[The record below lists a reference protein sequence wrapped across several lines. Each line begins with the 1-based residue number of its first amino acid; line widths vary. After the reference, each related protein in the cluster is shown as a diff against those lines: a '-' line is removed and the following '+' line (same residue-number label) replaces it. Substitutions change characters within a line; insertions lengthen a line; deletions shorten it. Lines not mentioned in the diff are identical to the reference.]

1 MPFPL
6 LVPFGA
12 AIASAIGTAAGAAA
26 TVGAVAAAGAT
37 AVATAAVAA
46 APFLAAGAAVLG
58 GLAITG
64 YIVEQNERAQ
74 REAREAAEK
83 IASRERE
90 KELLK
95 KKTQFE
101 EKVSN
106 LEKQYGSKVPQNKQE
121 EILKAS
127 SVLLGEFEGNKAG
140 LATKGQ
146 SSSSKADAAAAEL
159 IAFQEQ
165 CGLKK

>member
-6 LVPFGA
+6 LAPIGA
-12 AIASAIGTAAGAAA
+12 WLAGAVGAAGAAA
-26 TVGAVAAAGAT
+26 VAGAGVAAS
-37 AVATAAVAA
+37 AAVTA

-58 GLAITG
+58 GAAFTAFTI
-64 YIVEQNERAQ
+64 EQNKEAR
-74 REAREAAEK
+74 RKAREAAEK

-106 LEKQYGSKVPQNKQE
+106 LEKQYGSKVPQDKQE
-121 EILKAS
+121 EILMAS

-146 SSSSKADAAAAEL
+146 PSSSETNAAAAEL
-159 IAFQEQ
+159 KAFQEQ